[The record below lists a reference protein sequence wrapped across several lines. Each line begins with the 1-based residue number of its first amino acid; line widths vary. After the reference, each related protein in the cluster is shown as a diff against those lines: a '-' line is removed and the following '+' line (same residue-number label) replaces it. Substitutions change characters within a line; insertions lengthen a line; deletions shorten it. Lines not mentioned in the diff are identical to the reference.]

1 MEIKVKLFQ
10 LEILGKKLLP
20 DIEIQIFNDERKEI
34 YYHTNSL
41 LPSNH
46 GNRIH
51 MVGTQSEFDAETDL
65 KIDEKSDEICDKLFE
80 LFALIKEENEDGDK

>member
-1 MEIKVKLFQ
+1 MQIKVKMSQ
-10 LEILGKKLLP
+10 LKFLGKKLLP

-51 MVGTQSEFDAETDL
+51 MVGTQSEFDAETEL
-65 KIDEKSDEICDKLFE
+65 KIDKKSDEICDKLFE
-80 LFALIKEENEDGDK
+80 LFALIEEEIK